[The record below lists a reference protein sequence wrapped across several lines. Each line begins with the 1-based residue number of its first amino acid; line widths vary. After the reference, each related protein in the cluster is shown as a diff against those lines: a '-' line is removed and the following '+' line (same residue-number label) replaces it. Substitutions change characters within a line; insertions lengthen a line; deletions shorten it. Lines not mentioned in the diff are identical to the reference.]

1 MAEAKVTQVK
11 GSMLAGF
18 VKAIKAD
25 TTWKLTTAITDEARD
40 LIQQRIL
47 TANWYPFSPCKSCFQ
62 AVCQVNARSNPEIM
76 RQFGRKAG
84 EETMTSVHRTVFSKN
99 TVEGAMD
106 SFRVIGNT
114 VYDSLTIRSEIFEE
128 NRLRISFHDFDP
140 DFAEWHFVGL
150 GWMERTLELVL
161 GKDVKSEIS
170 ERSWEGKHKLLRS
183 QPRYPLSRR
192 R

>member
-25 TTWKLTTAITDEARD
+25 TTGKLATAITDEARD

-47 TANWYPFSPCKSCFQ
+47 TANWYPFAPYKSCFQ

-84 EETMTSVHRTVFSKN
+84 EETMTSVYRTVFSKN

-114 VYDSLTIRSEIFEE
+114 VYDSLAIRSEISDD
-128 NRLRISFHDFDP
+128 NKLRISFHDFDP
-140 DFAEWHFVGL
+140 DFAEWYFVGL

-161 GKDVKSEIS
+161 GKDVKSEIV
-170 ERSWEGKHKLLRS
+170 ERSWEGAPATVFEMRW
-183 QPRYPLSRR
+183 
-192 R
+192 